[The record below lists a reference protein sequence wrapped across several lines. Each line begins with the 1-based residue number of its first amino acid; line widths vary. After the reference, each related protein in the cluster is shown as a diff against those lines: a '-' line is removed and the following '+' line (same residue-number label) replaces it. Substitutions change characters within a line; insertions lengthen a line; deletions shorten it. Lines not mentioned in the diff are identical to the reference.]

1 MASAAP
7 GATADGAGGADGADA
22 AMANATKASATPLAT
37 GTASSGA
44 PLSAASLDASLAE
57 LATTLLP
64 ATRHAGDT
72 LLERVMFALCY
83 DSDASEALDQLDA
96 RLAELQKFLRDTGLS
111 GIPLTTDTSHATDVP
126 AETRSTFE
134 MRARL
139 SDATALV
146 SSILRADE

>member
-7 GATADGAGGADGADA
+7 SATAGGAGGAGAA
-22 AMANATKASATPLAT
+22 AAPATVSGTPLAPST
-37 GTASSGA
+37 TAASGA
-44 PLSAASLDASLAE
+44 PLSVAALDASLAE
-57 LATTLLP
+57 LSTTLLP

-72 LLERVMFALCY
+72 LMERVMYALCH
-83 DSDASEALDQLDA
+83 DDDASEALDQLDA

-111 GIPLTTDTSHATDVP
+111 GIPLSIDASRATDIP

-139 SDATALV
+139 SDATTLV